1 MSIDFASVRAL
12 LFDLDGT
19 LTVDG
24 IALPGVGK
32 LIETLAQRDIPY
44 RICTNTTTLSMHS
57 LSTQLRAAGL
67 DIDPEFIFSAPTAA
81 REYLRQ
87 RRPASCWLLLSDDT
101 LSDFAEFRQDDEH
114 PEIIVIG
121 DIGERWDY
129 ALMTRLFRRLRA
141 GAELVVL
148 HKGKYW
154 LTRGEE
160 KLDIG
165 AFIVGLEY
173 ATGTVATVIGKPSQA
188 FYELALHSLGLE
200 PREVIMVGDD
210 LDNDVAGAHAVGM
223 KALLV
228 RTGKSP
234 APTSGAIPDLT
245 LDSAFDIIQLLR

>member
-1 MSIDFASVRAL
+1 MKIDFTSVRAL

-24 IALPGVGK
+24 IALGGAGR
-32 LIETLAQRDIPY
+32 LLETLVQLDIPY

-57 LSTQLRAAGL
+57 MSSQLQAAGL
-67 DIDPEFIFSAPTAA
+67 AVKPEFIFSAPIAA
-81 REYLRQ
+81 REYLRL
-87 RRPASCWLLLSDDT
+87 RRPESCWLLLSDDT
-101 LSDFAEFRQDDEH
+101 RNDFAEFRQDDNH
-114 PEIIVIG
+114 PDVIVVG

-173 ATGTVATVIGKPSQA
+173 ATGSTARVVGKPSHE
-188 FYELALHSLGLE
+188 FYALALKSLGLE
-200 PREVIMVGDD
+200 PGEVIMVGDD
-210 LDNDVAGAHAVGM
+210 LDNDVAGAQAVGM
-223 KALLV
+223 KAILV

-234 APTSGAIPDLT
+234 APTCKSKPDLI
-245 LDSAFDIIQLLR
+245 LESAADIAQLLR